1 MNIGT
6 AIRRVRRL
14 SSRRNLGRSDPLS
27 THVGPGRTRAPGTIL
42 WSLCGLA
49 MALTAS
55 PAAHAVT
62 SVTVDG
68 HPNPVTLVEG
78 ETVTIRLDVSKPGG
92 GVNYRFARD
101 LGSGKYDPTAPLFT
115 AGVFTDNGGGDTDP
129 APGKIAAP
137 VFVASD
143 AAAGPYVLR
152 LEDVSD
158 HSALDL
164 PGVTVIPKP
173 EAQALSGRVAV
184 VTPANPAGTVPPD
197 ALVWAYDAAQ
207 KPVANANIRRDGSY
221 ALPLPPGTYVVFAEW
236 FGNLRS
242 QRQVVNLVAGQQ
254 RGGIDLPLLQ
264 GQEVSGTVRASSQ
277 PAADATVQAVA
288 ADGTTVTTRT
298 LADGTFVLVLP
309 SGRHRITAAG
319 LTEEVVVA
327 GGPVDGVDF
336 PPAAAAPTPGPGT
349 IVTIAGNGIAG
360 FGGDGRPATSAR
372 LIDIQGLAVD
382 KAGNLYISFNSIN
395 RVRKVE
401 ATTGII
407 TTIAGS
413 APFEVIRGLFPSIG
427 TGGYGGDGGPATR
440 ALLNTPQHLA
450 LDAAGN
456 LYISE
461 ALNHRVRKMDPNGII
476 TTVAGTG
483 QEGLSGDGGPATAA
497 QLAGPQAVGVDKAG
511 NLYIAEGRNQRVRKV
526 DPNGIITTVAG
537 GGTEPVKDGA
547 AATAVALGRPRE
559 LAVDGAGN
567 LFIGDGSLNRV
578 LKMSPAGILSLVA
591 GTGTA
596 GFSGDGGPATQ
607 AQFNSPFP
615 RMAVD
620 RAGNLFFADANNN
633 RIRKI
638 SADGII
644 TTVAGSGPNFPEP
657 GSFAGDGGP
666 ATAARLSGGA
676 AVAIDPAGNVRFV
689 DDGNNRVQKVIWIAA
704 PGLIGGR

>member
-1 MNIGT
+1 
-6 AIRRVRRL
+6 
-14 SSRRNLGRSDPLS
+14 LS

-101 LGSGKYDPTAPLFT
+101 LTGSGKYDPTAPLFT

-129 APGKIAAP
+129 APGKIASP
-137 VFVASD
+137 VFVGPD

-158 HSALDL
+158 HSTLDL

-221 ALPLPPGTYVVFAEW
+221 VLPVPPGTYVVFAEW
-236 FGNLRS
+236 LGNLRS

-254 RGGIDLPLLQ
+254 RSGIDLPLVQ
-264 GQEVSGTVRASSQ
+264 GQEVSGTVRVSSQ
-277 PAADATVQAVA
+277 PASDATVQAVA
-288 ADGTTVTTRT
+288 ADGTTITTRT

-309 SGRHRITAAG
+309 SGRDRITAAG
-319 LTEEVVVA
+319 MTEEVAVA
-327 GGPVDGVDF
+327 EGPVDGVDF

-360 FGGDGRPATSAR
+360 FGGEGRPATSAR
-372 LIDIQGLAVD
+372 LILIEGVAVD
-382 KAGNLYISFNSIN
+382 KAGNLYISLNLVN
-395 RVRKVE
+395 RIRKVD
-401 ATTGII
+401 AATGII

-413 APFEVIRGLFPSIG
+413 SPFEIIRGLFPGVG
-427 TGGYGGDGGPATR
+427 TGGYGGDGGPATH
-440 ALLNTPQHLA
+440 ALLNGPQNLA
-450 LDAAGN
+450 VDAAGN
-456 LYISE
+456 LYISDL
-461 ALNHRVRKMDPNGII
+461 LNHRVRKVDPNGII
-476 TTVAGTG
+476 TTVVGTG
-483 QEGLSGDGGPATAA
+483 QEGFAGDGGPATAA
-497 QLAGPQAVGVDKAG
+497 QLAGPQAVAVDQAG
-511 NLYIAEGRNQRVRKV
+511 NLYVSDNRNHRVRKV

-547 AATAVALGRPRE
+547 AATAVALGRPRM

-567 LFIGDGSLNRV
+567 LFIGDGSLNRI

-607 AQFNSPFP
+607 AQFNAPFP
-615 RMAVD
+615 FMAAD

-657 GSFAGDGGP
+657 GSFGGDGGP
-666 ATAARLSGGA
+666 ATAARLWSGTG
-676 AVAIDPAGNVRFV
+676 VAIDPAGNLIFGDQGNDRVR
-689 DDGNNRVQKVIWIAA
+689 KVIEIAA
-704 PGLIGGR
+704 PGLVGGR